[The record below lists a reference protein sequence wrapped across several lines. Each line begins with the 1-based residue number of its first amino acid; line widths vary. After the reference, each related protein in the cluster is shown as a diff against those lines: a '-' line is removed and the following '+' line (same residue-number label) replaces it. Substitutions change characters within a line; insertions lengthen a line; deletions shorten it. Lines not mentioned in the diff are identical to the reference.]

1 MEPYKLFLLAKKLHP
16 SLRTKVPSVI
26 CQLILKDTHY
36 EPIRNLLTGKQI
48 IILSFL
54 INGLNRTEDISSL
67 YEQIMGNMFVFSIVE
82 VEDET
87 PEDGCQ
93 SCGGDGKLRCN
104 NCNGNGEVDCE
115 DCDGDGE
122 IYSSDEDGGGPCDTC
137 QGGGRVECEQCGS
150 EGEETCQECD
160 GSGSIS
166 KYDYVTITQD
176 YYVSYDT
183 KIYSLLETKDEESD
197 MGYEI
202 DHKIT
207 KSSRTFI
214 FDSLDGNT
222 DKLPKESSN
231 GDRIFVGVDKGDVE
245 FGKGHNV
252 LIDYNNLEHLVVE

>member
-1 MEPYKLFLLAKKLHP
+1 MEPNKLLLLSKKLHP
-16 SLRTKVPSVI
+16 SLRTKTPSVI
-26 CQLILKDTHY
+26 FQLILNDAHY

-48 IILSFL
+48 IVLSFL

-67 YEQIMGNMFVFSIVE
+67 YEQIIGNMFVFSTVE
-82 VEDET
+82 VNDDT

-93 SCGGDGKLRCN
+93 SCGGKGKSHCKD
-104 NCNGNGEVDCE
+104 CNGKGEVNCE

-137 QGGGRVECEQCGS
+137 QGGGRVECEQCNGDQ
-150 EGEETCQECD
+150 EETCNDCD
-160 GSGSIS
+160 GSGWVY
-166 KYDYVTITQD
+166 KYGYVTITQD

-197 MGYEI
+197 MESEI

-214 FDSLDGNT
+214 FDFTDGDT
-222 DKLPKESSN
+222 DKLPSEASN
-231 GDRIFVGVDKGDVE
+231 GDRLFVGLDKGDVE
-245 FGKGHNV
+245 FGKGRNK
-252 LIDYNNLEHLVVE
+252 LIDYNNLTNYL